1 LNKNNTFAEN
11 TFMKKKL
18 NTIIFGLITGLING
32 LLGAGGGMLAV
43 PALKKIG
50 LDQKEAHRNAV
61 AVILPMTVLSAVL
74 YIMNGRVSISDA
86 LPFIPWGLGGA
97 VLGTFCLKKISGK
110 WLGIIFGG
118 FMIYAGIRMIMR

>member
-1 LNKNNTFAEN
+1 
-11 TFMKKKL
+11 MKKKL

-50 LDQKEAHRNAV
+50 LDQKDAHRNAV
-61 AVILPMTVLSAVL
+61 TVILPMTVLSAVL
-74 YIMNGRVSISDA
+74 YIINGRVAISDA

-110 WLGIIFGG
+110 WLGFIFGG

>member
-1 LNKNNTFAEN
+1 MYKKSAVTQNI
-11 TFMKKKL
+11 FMKKKL
-18 NTIIFGLITGLING
+18 IITIFGIITGFING

-50 LDQKEAHRNAV
+50 MEQKDAHRNAV

-74 YIMNGRVSISDA
+74 YMVNGRVTLSDA

-110 WLGIIFGG
+110 WLGDIFGG